1 MELALSGSHPRLL
14 PHLLSPQRPRLL
26 LPNPGHGPQALHP
39 SQPDATPTRE
49 DPEAS
54 PSPCAR
60 PRRPSGLPLFL
71 GAPPPARETPAPYP
85 SPPVCPSR
93 PRCSALPP
101 TTRGIGVFCAHLLS
115 APRAIGEPC
124 PLPMEATGPA
134 TCPRPAPRLLP
145 CRGLHAGLGAL
156 LRRLRPSLPSRASAP
171 DAPTEVRIKDGRDT
185 RSTRQTGGS
194 DTMRTASSLI
204 KSGVSGGVSWKL
216 NCAKHALMD
225 CRRAEPAVK
234 PA

>member
-1 MELALSGSHPRLL
+1 MELALSGPHPRLL

-101 TTRGIGVFCAHLLS
+101 TTRGIRGLL
-115 APRAIGEPC
+115 C
-124 PLPMEATGPA
+124 PFTV
-134 TCPRPAPRLLP
+134 CPPGHRSHALYPWRRLGRRPAHGPPLAY
-145 CRGLHAGLGAL
+145 CRAGGCMLAWAPSSGGCAQVSPAEPVPL
-156 LRRLRPSLPSRASAP
+156 MRP
-171 DAPTEVRIKDGRDT
+171 
-185 RSTRQTGGS
+185 Q
-194 DTMRTASSLI
+194 
-204 KSGVSGGVSWKL
+204 KSG
-216 NCAKHALMD
+216 
-225 CRRAEPAVK
+225 
-234 PA
+234 